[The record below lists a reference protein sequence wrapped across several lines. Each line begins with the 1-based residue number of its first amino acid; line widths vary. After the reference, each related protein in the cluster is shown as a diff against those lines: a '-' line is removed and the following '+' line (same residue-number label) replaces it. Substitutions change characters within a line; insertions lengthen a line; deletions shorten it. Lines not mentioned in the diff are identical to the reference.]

1 MCHHRTE
8 IGKVSTR
15 FENDAC
21 LELKKMKQITDD
33 IQLWWFTKPYF
44 CFYK

>member
-21 LELKKMKQITDD
+21 LELKKDEITDD
-33 IQLWWFTKPYF
+33 I
-44 CFYK
+44 